1 MEVIKKSHKEKESIP
16 IFMCLMIAKVDP
28 EDGNMIWSLEIW
40 FFRGGEC
47 LKNIQLT
54 RCLKNNR
61 HFNTGESTA
70 TVLKFLLPAPL
81 VDSFPPPTCSL
92 YSPLL
97 YILPTAEIDP
107 KCLLSLL
114 CFIPTCFVKRHLSLS
129 AFMCYFLN
137 VSMNK
142 PIFFLLS

>member
-1 MEVIKKSHKEKESIP
+1 MT
-16 IFMCLMIAKVDP
+16 
-28 EDGNMIWSLEIW
+28 WSLEKIW
-40 FFRGGEC
+40 FFKGDKC

-54 RCLKNNR
+54 RCLKSNR
-61 HFNTGESTA
+61 NFNIGEYTT

-81 VDSFPPPTCSL
+81 EDSFPPPTCSL
-92 YSPLL
+92 YNPLL

-114 CFIPTCFVKRHLSLS
+114 CLMATCFVKSHLPVS
-129 AFMCYFLN
+129 AFMCYFLG